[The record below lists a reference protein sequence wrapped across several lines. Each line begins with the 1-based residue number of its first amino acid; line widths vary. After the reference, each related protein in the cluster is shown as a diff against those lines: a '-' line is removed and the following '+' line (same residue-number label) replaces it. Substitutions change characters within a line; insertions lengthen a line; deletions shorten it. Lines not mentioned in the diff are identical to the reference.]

1 MKKHLRLFIA
11 LAVLALAGCGGGG
24 GGGVDLTGRWTG
36 TGASTTDGVTT
47 PTTLVLTLAQN
58 GSTITGSVAVT
69 APTGTSSGSIVG
81 TFNGSSMSANF
92 LPSDPTRCPINV
104 TLIYSNNTLK
114 GTGAAYNC
122 TVAASTEISIAR

>member
-1 MKKHLRLFIA
+1 MKKRLFIV
-11 LAVLALAGCGGGG
+11 LAVLALAGCGGGGGG

-36 TGASTTDGVTT
+36 TGASTADGVTT
-47 PTTLVLTLAQN
+47 PTTLVLTFAQN
-58 GSTITGSVAVT
+58 GSAITGNIAVT

-122 TVAASTEISIAR
+122 TVAVSTEISIAR

>member
-1 MKKHLRLFIA
+1 MKKRLFMVVSA
-11 LAVLALAGCGGGG
+11 LALVACGGGG
-24 GGGVDLTGRWTG
+24 GDSVDLTGRWTG
-36 TGASTTDGVTT
+36 TGASTAEGATT

-58 GSTITGSVAVT
+58 GSAITGNIAVT
-69 APTGTSSGSIVG
+69 APTGTSSGSIAG

-122 TVAASTEISIAR
+122 SVAVSTEISIAR